1 MPEFRRSLV
10 TSFFFKYYLSVQSR
24 LEGEPLPNELI
35 SATQLYE
42 REPVKSTQGF
52 QTVPEDQLSQDKVGH
67 PMMHL
72 SALQQASG
80 EARYNLHF
88 WKIFDRQMKSLRGRR
103 NKVSKREQNSLQKIM
118 FSARV

>member
-1 MPEFRRSLV
+1 M
-10 TSFFFKYYLSVQSR
+10 QSR

-52 QTVPEDQLSQDKVGH
+52 QTVPGDQLSQDKVGR

-80 EARYNLHF
+80 EARYKFNETF
-88 WKIFDRQMKSLRGRR
+88 VKE
-103 NKVSKREQNSLQKIM
+103 VS
-118 FSARV
+118 